1 MRFKSA
7 VLGMVFAMAPV
18 FPALAQQAGSLG
30 IVNFQQPKPGMTKQY
45 EAARKKHMGWHKAQ
59 KDAWSWYTWEVV
71 SGEATGTY
79 VTGSF
84 GHAWKD
90 LDGRVAFDKGDIAD
104 IATSVGPTL
113 ASSSLSYFV
122 ERADISLSPSTPSS
136 TPAPLLA
143 LTFYHLKPDSVNDFI
158 DSVKKVN
165 EGVKKTNYA
174 QAGPSHWFQLVNG
187 GEGPLFVL
195 VGDRADWASFQGNPK
210 TLDVMMEEAYG
221 KEAGAAILA
230 TLRKS
235 FHTIHSSAHQYRPD
249 LSYIAPK

>member
-7 VLGMVFAMAPV
+7 VLGALFAMAPV
-18 FPALAQQAGSLG
+18 SPALAQQAGSLA
-30 IVNFQQPKPGMTKQY
+30 IINFQQPKPGMTKQY
-45 EAARKKHMGWHKAQ
+45 EAARKKHMGFHKAQ
-59 KDAWSWYTWEVV
+59 KDAWNWHTWQVV
-71 SGEATGTY
+71 SGDNNGAY

-84 GHAWKD
+84 GHSWKD
-90 LDGRVAFDKGDIAD
+90 LDERAAFDKADVAD
-104 IATSVGPTL
+104 IATSVAPTL
-113 ASSSLSYFV
+113 AHSSLIYYV
-122 ERADISLSPSTPSS
+122 ERADLSLSPMVAGSSPS
-136 TPAPLLA
+136 PLLQI
-143 LTFYHLKPDSVNDFI
+143 TFYLLKPDAVNDFI

-165 EGVKKTNYA
+165 DGIKKTNYA
-174 QAGPSHWFQLVNG
+174 QAGPSRWFQLVNG

-210 TLDVMMEEAYG
+210 LLDAMMEEAYG

-235 FHTIHSSAHQYRPD
+235 FRTIHSSANQYRPD